1 MESGLKPCPFCGG
14 SPDIWRKWGRIRG
27 GGAWWLYVQCPI
39 CKCRTN
45 GEPAPGWEDV
55 KEEKEL
61 DKIFESQQ
69 ALHQMELWNNRRET
83 R

>member
-1 MESGLKPCPFCGG
+1 MDNDMKPCPFCGG
-14 SPDIWRKWGRIRG
+14 SPLLWRKWSMIKG
-27 GGAWWLYVQCPI
+27 GFGWWLYVQCNI

-45 GEPAPGWEDV
+45 GEPAPGWEGV
-55 KEEKEL
+55 EEEEEL